1 MDWTHLWNQ
10 AVPLLQQFCTIVIF
24 PLLVAFIKS
33 EKMALDNTTQASGI
47 VHWFKLANKAMAIV
61 PESVINS
68 VEVKADALVPG
79 AGQIVE
85 ALTKEDA
92 NVQTTDYTNT
102 PAPGV

>member
-1 MDWTHLWNQ
+1 MDWNYLWH
-10 AVPLLQQFCTIVIF
+10 QFLTIVLQPVF
-24 PLLVAFIKS
+24 LAFLTALAAFIKS

-47 VHWFKLANKAMAIV
+47 VHWFKLANKAMQIV
-61 PESVINS
+61 PESVITAA
-68 VEVKADALVPG
+68 EIKADALVPG

-92 NVQTTDYTNT
+92 NEISDT